1 VPRVTVRFANQDQV
15 TFDADPGLTILE
27 SGEQAAVPLAYDCR
41 SGICHT
47 CAGRSETGEDV
58 LLCSLRAERDM
69 IIQLPY
75 DRAQVLRPVFR
86 RAKITALD
94 RLCPGVWHL
103 RCRLQFPLAFLPGQ
117 YVRLATPNGQEQRCF
132 SMANAPGA
140 TAFEFYIRAL
150 PSGVISDY
158 LGQRAKP
165 GDILSLRGPS
175 GAFYLRERRSPK
187 LFIAGGTGLAP
198 ILSMLSALREKPD
211 GCSAY
216 LAYGVTQAEDAVA
229 LDLLRGMAGDL
240 GLKAAYAAVK
250 PGAGWHGIVGMAT
263 AALDALDI
271 PEPLETVDVY
281 ICGPEPMV
289 IAARAWLSSRGFTAE
304 RIFNETF
311 VAS

>member
-41 SGICHT
+41 SGICRT
-47 CAGRSETGEDV
+47 CVGRSETGQEV

-94 RLCPGVWHL
+94 RLSPGVWHL

-117 YVRLATPNGQEQRCF
+117 YVRLTPPNGQEQRCF

-140 TAFEFYIRAL
+140 AAFEFYIRAL
-150 PSGVISDY
+150 PSGIVSDY
-158 LGQRAKP
+158 LGHRAKP
-165 GDILSLRGPS
+165 GDVLSLRGPNGS
-175 GAFYLRERRSPK
+175 FYLRERRSPK

-198 ILSMLSALREKPD
+198 ILSMLSTLREKPD
-211 GCSAY
+211 GSSAH

-229 LDLLRGMAGDL
+229 LDLLSGISTDL
-240 GLKAAYAAVK
+240 GLKIACAAIK
-250 PGAGWHGIVGMAT
+250 PTLNWRGVTGMVT
-263 AALDALDI
+263 DALDALDV
-271 PEPLETVDVY
+271 PEPPGTVDVY
-281 ICGPEPMV
+281 ICGPESMV
-289 IAARAWLSSRGFTAE
+289 IAAKAWLSSRGFVAE

-311 VAS
+311 AAS